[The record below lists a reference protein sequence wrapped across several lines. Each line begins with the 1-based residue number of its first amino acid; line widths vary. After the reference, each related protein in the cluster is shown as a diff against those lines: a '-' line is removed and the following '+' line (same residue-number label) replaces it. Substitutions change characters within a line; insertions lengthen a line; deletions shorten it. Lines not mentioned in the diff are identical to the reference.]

1 MMITMPK
8 TETDPRWLAVQG
20 RDKASDGAFYY
31 GVATTGVYCRPSC
44 GARTPRPENVRFYA
58 TTDEARAAGFRA
70 CLRCKPE
77 QEAGAG
83 QAQMIAGICRM
94 IEESESEPNLAQLAR
109 RAGLSPYHFH
119 RVFKA
124 ATGLTPKAYATAHRA
139 KRVREELSLGEGSV
153 TSALYGAGFGSNGR
167 FYAASN
173 AILGMTPTRF
183 KAGGTDTEIRFAVGD
198 SSLGAILV
206 AESDKGICAVSLG
219 DDPNELVEE
228 LQDRFPRASL
238 IGGDAA
244 FEKRVAQVI
253 GMVEAP
259 KGNSHTGRDL
269 PLDIRGTAF
278 QQRVWAALRQI
289 PAGQTLSYAELAE
302 KIGDPK
308 AVRAVAGACAANT
321 LAVLVPCHRIV
332 RTDGSLSGYRWGVER
347 KRTLLGREAAR
358 EAI

>member
-1 MMITMPK
+1 MMIAMPT
-8 TETDPRWLAVQG
+8 TETDKRWLAVQG
-20 RDKASDGAFYY
+20 RDKASDGTFYY
-31 GVATTGVYCRPSC
+31 AVVTTGVYCRPSC

-70 CLRCKPE
+70 CLRCKPN
-77 QEAGAG
+77 QETGTE
-83 QAQMIAGICRM
+83 QAQMIASVCRM
-94 IEESESEPNLAQLAR
+94 IEEAESEPNLAQLAH

-139 KRVREELSLGEGSV
+139 KRVREELVGGDGSV
-153 TSALYGAGFGSNGR
+153 TSALYDAGFGSNGR

-183 KAGGTDTEIRFAVGD
+183 KAGGTDTEIRFAVGE

-244 FEKRVAQVI
+244 FEKRVAQVV
-253 GMVEAP
+253 GLVEAP
-259 KGNSHTGRDL
+259 GTGSDL

-289 PAGQTLSYAELAE
+289 PAGRTLSYAELAE

-321 LAVLVPCHRIV
+321 LAMLVPCHRIV

-347 KRTLLGREAAR
+347 KRALLSREAV
-358 EAI
+358 

>member
-1 MMITMPK
+1 MMIAMPT
-8 TETDPRWLAVQG
+8 TETDKRWLAVQG
-20 RDKASDGAFYY
+20 RDKASDGTFYY
-31 GVATTGVYCRPSC
+31 AVVTTGVYCRPSC

-70 CLRCKPE
+70 CLRCKPN
-77 QEAGAG
+77 QETGVE
-83 QAQMIAGICRM
+83 QAQMIASVCRM
-94 IEESESEPNLAQLAR
+94 IEEAESEPNLAQLAH

-139 KRVREELSLGEGSV
+139 KRVREELVGGDGSV
-153 TSALYGAGFGSNGR
+153 TSALYDAGFGSNGR

-183 KAGGTDTEIRFAVGD
+183 KAGGTDTEIRFAVGE

-244 FEKRVAQVI
+244 FEKRVAQVV
-253 GMVEAP
+253 GLVEAP
-259 KGNSHTGRDL
+259 GTGSDL

-289 PAGQTLSYAELAE
+289 PAGRTLSYAELAE

-321 LAVLVPCHRIV
+321 LAMLVPCHRIV

-347 KRTLLGREAAR
+347 KRALLSR